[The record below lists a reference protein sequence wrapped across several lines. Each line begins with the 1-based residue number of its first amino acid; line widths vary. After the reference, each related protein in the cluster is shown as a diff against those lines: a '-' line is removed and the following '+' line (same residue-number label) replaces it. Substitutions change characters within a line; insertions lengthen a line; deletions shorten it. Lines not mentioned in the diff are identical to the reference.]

1 MTIVFH
7 PLAGVRRHLMRLSVP
22 RAEPRPYRSCFHRG
36 TRCIAPTTAPAAAL
50 LFAALAV
57 AAGTASAQSGQDELR
72 RAPRGNLLP
81 GIGATDP
88 RQRVDPTAEPWR
100 SLGRVQ
106 TEVGGRCTGTL
117 VDSRTVLTAA
127 HCLVASRS
135 GQFVQARSVHFLLG
149 YNLGQYTGHARVVSY
164 TVGPGFTPGV
174 AAMGP
179 AGADWALLTLE
190 RPIGAPGHI
199 LPLLRGTPQPG
210 SPVMLGGYQQDR
222 PETLSADTGC
232 RLGSLTRRP
241 SGHVLLAHDCAATRG
256 ASGAPMLARRPDGS
270 GWGVV
275 GVAVSTIADAT
286 VASGHAVPAAAI
298 GANP

>member
-1 MTIVFH
+1 
-7 PLAGVRRHLMRLSVP
+7 MRLSMP
-22 RAEPRPYRSCFHRG
+22 NAEPRRCRGPFHRR
-36 TRCIAPTTAPAAAL
+36 TRSSAPLTALAAGIVS
-50 LFAALAV
+50 AALAIV
-57 AAGTASAQSGQDELR
+57 AGAASAQTGQDELR
-72 RAPRGNLLP
+72 RAPRANLLP
-81 GIGATDP
+81 GIGAADP
-88 RQRVDPTAEPWR
+88 RQRVDPTADPWR

-117 VDSRTVLTAA
+117 VDARTVLTAA
-127 HCLVASRS
+127 HCLVAPRS
-135 GQFVQARSVHFLLG
+135 GQFIQARSVHFLLG

-190 RPIGAPGHI
+190 RPIGAPGHV

-232 RLGSLTRRP
+232 RLGHLTRRP
-241 SGHVLLAHDCAATRG
+241 SGHVLLAHECAATRG
-256 ASGAPMLARRPDGS
+256 ASGAPILARRPDGS

-275 GVAVSTIADAT
+275 GVAVSTSADAAT
-286 VASGHAVPAAAI
+286 ASGHAVPAAAI
-298 GANP
+298 GPNS